1 MTRFTSLQV
10 WWRQRLVGN
19 RPLTLSRHIICLP
32 LALLATASLIAFNEV
47 GYDQSEAAIQR
58 IAATQETRA
67 TLHKLLALML
77 DAETG
82 LRGYLLSGNEAYLA
96 PYNSA
101 VSEVNHTLDQL
112 RQTDA
117 NHHLDTDTLIS
128 LSRHVSR
135 KLAEMDL
142 SLKLR
147 KQGKDDAWKFVL
159 HTDVGKEHMDA
170 IREQSAVL
178 IEESRHQTELGEQQI
193 LRSLRVSRM
202 GIAVTALIGLLA
214 FYLYLRQSNALK
226 VAGQREQQSLKH
238 ERDRLESLVRDR
250 TASLAKL
257 ATYLQQVREDERG
270 HLARELHDELGSL
283 LTAAKL
289 DVARIK
295 SRLGDHAPE
304 ALQRLQHLTE
314 TLNQGIALKRRI
326 VEDLRPSSLFNLGL
340 LPSLDILTREFS
352 ERSDLKLSTHLEPVD
367 LDEPSQLTLYRLVQ
381 EALTN
386 IGKYA
391 QAHNV
396 SVVLE
401 DKGDYALLIVSDDGV
416 GFNPEQINSGSHG
429 LAGMRHRVET
439 TGGRLMVESSPG
451 HGSRIT
457 AHLPTCPAASKA

>member
-1 MTRFTSLQV
+1 MTRFSSLPIWLKHGPIGGWSQMV
-10 WWRQRLVGN
+10 TRQWIG
-19 RPLTLSRHIICLP
+19 LP
-32 LALLATASLIAFNEV
+32 LALLAALSLIGINEM
-47 GYDQSEAAIQR
+47 GYERSASAVRR

-82 LRGYLLSGNEAYLA
+82 LRGYLLSGDERYLA
-96 PYNSA
+96 PYNDA
-101 VSEVNHTLDQL
+101 VSEVNQTLDDL
-112 RQTDA
+112 RQNDRA
-117 NHHLDTDTLIS
+117 NSFDPAAVVA

-147 KQGKDDAWKFVL
+147 KQGQEDAWKYVM

-170 IREQSAVL
+170 IREQSAAL
-178 IEESRHQTELGEQQI
+178 IEESSQQTRLGEQQI
-193 LRSLRVSRM
+193 LRSLLVSRL
-202 GIAVTALIGLLA
+202 GIALTALVGLLS

-226 VAGQREQQSLKH
+226 LAGQREQQTLKQ
-238 ERDRLESLVRDR
+238 ERDRLESLVRER

-326 VEDLRPSSLFNLGL
+326 VEDLHPSSLSNLGL
-340 LPSLDILTREFS
+340 LPSLEILIREFS
-352 ERSDLKLSTHLEPVD
+352 ERSDLTLDTRLESVE
-367 LDEPSQLTLYRLVQ
+367 LDESSQLTLYRLVQ

-391 QAHNV
+391 RAQQV
-396 SVVLE
+396 SVRLQNT
-401 DKGDYALLIVSDDGV
+401 GTHALLTVSDDGI
-416 GFNPEQINSGSHG
+416 GFNPEQIGSGSHG
-429 LAGMRHRVET
+429 LEGMRHRVEAA
-439 TGGRLMVESSPG
+439 GGRLVVESSPG
-451 HGSRIT
+451 QGSRIM
-457 AHLPTCPAASKA
+457 AYLPTHLGPT

>member
-1 MTRFTSLQV
+1 MTRFASLPV
-10 WWRQRLVGN
+10 WLKQRLSSGQ
-19 RPLTLSRHIICLP
+19 PLKITRQWISLP
-32 LALLATASLIAFNEV
+32 LALLATLSLIGINEM
-47 GYDQSEAAIQR
+47 GYERSADAVRR

-82 LRGYLLSGNEAYLA
+82 LRGYLLSGDESYLE
-96 PYNSA
+96 PYNGA
-101 VSEVNHTLDQL
+101 VMEVNQTLDQL
-112 RQTDA
+112 RQSDQA
-117 NHHLDTDTLIS
+117 HPVDPASLVA

-147 KQGKDDAWKFVL
+147 KQGKEDAWKFVL

-170 IREQSAVL
+170 IREQSAAL
-178 IEESRHQTELGEQQI
+178 IEESSHQTELGEQQI
-193 LRSLRVSRM
+193 LRSLLVSRL
-202 GIAVTALIGLLA
+202 GIALTALVGLLS

-226 VAGQREQQSLKH
+226 VAGQREQQTLKL

-314 TLNQGIALKRRI
+314 TLNRGIALKRRI
-326 VEDLRPSSLFNLGL
+326 VEDLRPSSLSNLGL
-340 LPSLDILTREFS
+340 LPSLEILTREFS
-352 ERSDLKLSTHLEPVD
+352 ERSDLVLDTQLEAVD
-367 LDEPSQLTLYRLVQ
+367 LDESSQLTLYRLVQ

-391 QAHNV
+391 RARQA
-396 SVVLE
+396 SVLLQNT
-401 DKGDYALLIVSDDGV
+401 GTHALLTVSDDGI
-416 GFNPEQINSGSHG
+416 GFNPEQIGAGSHG
-429 LAGMRHRVET
+429 LEGTRHRVEA
-439 TGGRLMVESSPG
+439 TGGRLVVESTPG
-451 HGSRIT
+451 QGSRIT
-457 AHLPTCPAASKA
+457 AYLPTRASPP